1 MTATLRAS
9 PDTAPKRR
17 GRGQSDSSIALV
29 NAAYK
34 IARDAHPITV
44 RGIAYKLFVCGYIA
58 SMSKN
63 ETAKV
68 SRLLTD
74 ARERGIIPWEWIVDE
89 TRQTER
95 VNTWSSTDAII
106 HAAVNRYRR
115 DYWQD
120 QPNWVEVLSEKGTV
134 RGVLR
139 PVLDHFGVPFRVM
152 HGFGSATAVNDLAAE
167 TQRADKPLT
176 ILYVGDWDPSGLYM
190 SAVDLPGRIARY
202 GGRCR
207 TTRIALALQDVGQ
220 GTALPSFDVA
230 TKANDPRHKWFT
242 DRYGIRCWEL
252 DAMDPN
258 VLRQRVRSH
267 IEELIDAPAWN
278 RAIEVETEEVASM
291 QEFHAAWQAS
301 ISGQDPKYSEARP

>member
-1 MTATLRAS
+1 MTTTLLAI

-29 NAAYK
+29 SAAYE
-34 IARDAHPITV
+34 IARDTRPITV
-44 RGIAYKLFVCGYIA
+44 RGIAYKLFTAGFIA
-58 SMSKN
+58 NMSKN

-68 SRLLTD
+68 SRLLTR
-74 ARERGIIPWEWIVDE
+74 AREEGVIPWEWIVDE

-106 HAAVNRYRR
+106 HAAVNGYRR
-115 DYWQD
+115 NYWQD
-120 QPNWVEVLSEKGTV
+120 QPNWVEVWSEKGTV

-139 PVLDHFGVPFRVM
+139 QVLEHFGVPFRVM

-202 GGRCR
+202 GGRCQII
-207 TTRIALALQDVGQ
+207 RIALALQDVGE
-220 GTALPSFDVA
+220 GTDLPSFDVA
-230 TKANDPRHKWFT
+230 TKANDARYKWFV

-258 VLRQRVRSH
+258 DLRERVQNH
-267 IEELIDAPAWN
+267 IAQLIDAPAWQ
-278 RAIEVETEEVASM
+278 RATEVEGVEVASM
-291 QEFHAAWQAS
+291 QEFHASWKAS
-301 ISGQDPKYSEARP
+301 ISGQDGKYVEGQL